1 MHYHLIMTN
10 LCRWVTGWRDWL
22 RPVAVCALVAGLTG
36 AAAAQGLSFATA
48 TQASPQ
54 TKVALVAHAPQ
65 GVGPGKPLWLGFRI
79 VHAPGWHTYWR
90 NSGDSGLPTTLAW
103 TLPPG
108 WSAGD
113 VQWPAPIK
121 FFLGPLANYG
131 YEDEVLLSV
140 PIAVAGD
147 AAGPWQV
154 KLHAQW
160 LSCRQECIP
169 EEAELSLSLEPGAS
183 LARNTA
189 LFEANWARVPP
200 DVSSPGAQAKP
211 NAQRLVL
218 RVPDLPAAWVG
229 RTLEVFPET
238 EGVIVPGDPWQQRW
252 DDTVFEAD
260 LPLSPFRQVAPSA
273 LPVVVT
279 PTTPKGAQAK
289 GVRVVL
295 PVMTPWPA
303 AAKPTAMSE
312 ALTQALQAAPSAT
325 PMAAAPSDALPLALA
340 LLWAVMGGALLNLMP
355 CVFPV
360 LAIKAYALTQPEHS
374 VTQRRMMALAYSVGV
389 VLSFL
394 ALAGLLLLLR
404 AAGEAVGWGFQ
415 LQSPTV
421 VALLALLFVLLG
433 LQLGGLFE
441 WGAVLPSGLAAMR
454 WRHPVMEAA
463 WSGVLATVAASPC
476 TAPFMGAALGAT
488 LLMPPA
494 QSLLVFAALGLG
506 MALPFMALGWW
517 PRLSQHLPR
526 PGPWMQTFKQ
536 FLAFPMLA
544 TAIWLVWVLGQ
555 QTGISA
561 AAALLLLMLTA
572 AWVLWLCHRVA
583 RWRWRV
589 LGLVLL
595 GVGAAGLWPVVV
607 QPLPLGVAA
616 SAATVGEARWQPWS
630 QAKVDAALA
639 SGRSVFVDFT
649 AAWCVTCQ
657 FNERTALAAP
667 EVWQQARATNTL
679 MLRADWTRRD
689 DAITRALEAL
699 GRTGVPT
706 YALYRPNQPPVLLPE
721 LLTTSVVL
729 QALPQ

>member
-1 MHYHLIMTN
+1 MHYHCAMMN
-10 LCRWVTGWRDWL
+10 VRRWVNAWRGWL
-22 RPVAVCALVAGLTG
+22 RAATMCALVAGVGG
-36 AAAAQGLSFATA
+36 AAVAQGLSFATA

-54 TKVALVAHAPQ
+54 TQVALVAHAPQ
-65 GVGPGKPLWLGFRI
+65 GVGPGKPLWLGLRI
-79 VHAPGWHTYWR
+79 AHAPGWHTYWR

-140 PIAVAGD
+140 PIAVRGD
-147 AAGPWQV
+147 AAGPWPV
-154 KLHAQW
+154 ALHAQW

-169 EEAELSLSLEPGAS
+169 EEATLSLSLEPSAS
-183 LARNTA
+183 LAQNTA

-211 NAQRLVL
+211 SAQRLVL
-218 RVPDLPAAWVG
+218 RVPGLPAAWVG
-229 RTLEVFPET
+229 RKLEVFPET

-252 DDTVFEAD
+252 DGAVFEAD
-260 LPLSPFRQVAPSA
+260 LPLSPFRQAAPTA

-279 PTTPKGAQAK
+279 PTTPKGAQAS

-295 PVMTPWPA
+295 PVVETWPA
-303 AAKPTAMSE
+303 VAKPTGMSG
-312 ALTQALQAAPSAT
+312 ALTQALQAP
-325 PMAAAPSDALPLALA
+325 PVVAPSDALPLALA
-340 LLWAVMGGALLNLMP
+340 LLWAVLGGALLNLMP

-360 LAIKAYALTQPEHS
+360 LAIKAYALAQPDHS
-374 VTQRRMMALAYSVGV
+374 VAQRRMMSLAYGAGV

-394 ALAGLLLLLR
+394 ALAGLLLVLR

-441 WGAVLPSGLAAMR
+441 WGAVLPSGLASMR
-454 WRHPVMEAA
+454 WRHPVMESA

-488 LLMPPA
+488 LLMSA
-494 QSLLVFAALGLG
+494 AESLLVFAALGLG

-517 PRLSQHLPR
+517 PGLSRRLPK

-544 TAIWLVWVLGQ
+544 TSVWLVWVLGQ
-555 QTGISA
+555 QSGIGG
-561 AAALLLLMLTA
+561 AAALLLLMLAA
-572 AWVLWLCHRVA
+572 AWVLWLCYRVS
-583 RWRWRV
+583 RWRWRA

-595 GVGAAGLWPVVV
+595 GFSAAGLWPVVV
-607 QPLPLGVAA
+607 QPLPLGAAA
-616 SAATVGEARWQPWS
+616 STATVGEARWQTWS
-630 QAKVDAALA
+630 PAKVDAALTNGQA
-639 SGRSVFVDFT
+639 VFVDFT

-667 EVWQQARATNTL
+667 EVWQRARATNTL

-699 GRTGVPT
+699 GRSGVPT

-721 LLTTSVVL
+721 LLTTSMVL